1 MGFLSSVGG
10 LLNDVT
16 GATSAGQQSQKYAEK
31 SAKLNNAYQKEFAKN
46 AHQWEVEDLKKAGL
60 NPVLSANSGASASG
74 GGVSSG
80 NVSNSGINPI
90 ETAIGAWNGY
100 EQARNTGADTNR
112 KNAEIDNIHADTL
125 LKGYQQMSEIAKT
138 GATKAERDLA
148 KAKEKEILKTIDAN
162 LDKIKMETKLI
173 KKQKEKMTTRK
184 GTDTGVSLGL
194 LGKWGVYSDN
204 NN

>member
-1 MGFLSSVGG
+1 MGLFSKAGG
-10 LLNDVT
+10 LLNDLT
-16 GATSAGQQSQKYAEK
+16 GATSAGKQSQKYALQ
-31 SAKLNNAYQKEFAKN
+31 SAQVNNAYQKEFAQN

-80 NVSNSGINPI
+80 SVTSAGFNPV

-125 LKGYQQMSEIAKT
+125 LKSYQQMSEIAKT

-162 LDKIKMETKLI
+162 LDKIKMETKFI
-173 KKQKEKMTTRK
+173 RKQKEKMTTTK
-184 GTDTGVSLGL
+184 GGNINLFGLKLG
-194 LGKWGVYSDN
+194 GEITN
-204 NN
+204 